1 MSSHLSERLAE
12 FVLGELS
19 ISEMEQGHRHLKECP
34 DCRREVEQFQRIH
47 AMLKSS
53 PDVEP
58 QRRIIFEAEKP
69 SFVPWVRRW
78 LAPMAASAA
87 VALAVVSFAPQRE
100 PQIVE
105 RVVQQPP
112 SAPAAVQPV
121 DYEKI
126 ISELR
131 ASEQAW
137 LAGELSRQAATR
149 TRELQRVRGELAWL
163 QVYQE
168 RLGRDNLQNQ
178 ASIQYLVAQK

>member
-1 MSSHLSERLAE
+1 MPSHLSEKIAE
-12 FVLGELS
+12 FALGELS
-19 ISEMEQGHRHLKECP
+19 ASEMAEGQRHVKECP
-34 DCRREVEQFQRIH
+34 DCRQQIEQFQHTH

-58 QRRIIFEAEKP
+58 PRCIIFEREKP
-69 SFVPWVRRW
+69 TFVPWIWRW

-87 VALAVVSFAPQRE
+87 VAFAVVSFAPQPE
-100 PQIVE
+100 PRIIE
-105 RVVQQPP
+105 RIVQQQ
-112 SAPAAVQPV
+112 PAASPVQQTI

-131 ASEQAW
+131 ASEREW
-137 LAGELSRQAATR
+137 LASQLTRRDAALTK
-149 TRELQRVRGELAWL
+149 ELQRVRGDMAWL

-168 RLGRDNLQNQ
+168 RLGRDNAQNQ